1 MSGAAARTG
10 DFKKI
15 LKESRIKK
23 LYGRLYAKEIQ
34 SQFSNVQVI
43 YRYVDRCM

>member
-15 LKESRIKK
+15 LKERRIKK
-23 LYGRLYAKEIQ
+23 LHVSLYIKEIQ
-34 SQFSNVQVI
+34 SQFSN
-43 YRYVDRCM
+43 M

>member
-15 LKESRIKK
+15 LKERRVKK
-23 LYGRLYAKEIQ
+23 GDVRVYSKEIQ
-34 SQFSNVQVI
+34 PQFYNI
-43 YRYVDRCM
+43 